1 MYFSQDTILQAL
13 WQSLAQEFF
22 PEQTHLHSYQIR
34 WSKRKQKRT
43 LASCVTERCR
53 VTVARE
59 LNYSEHRV
67 WLKPL
72 LYHEMCHAVLGRE
85 VSRTK
90 RGFAW
95 HGPEFKALERRHPL
109 IPLFDAWVQ
118 AGGWARAVRSDRAR
132 QCKSRRKRVESPLTL
147 T

>member
-1 MYFSQDTILQAL
+1 MDSSDNTILRTF
-13 WQSLAQEFF
+13 WQSLAEEFF
-22 PEQTHLHSYQIR
+22 PEHPHILHYQVR
-34 WSKRKQKRT
+34 WSQRKQKRT
-43 LASCVTERCR
+43 LASCLTERR
-53 VTVARE
+53 VVTVARE
-59 LNYSEHRV
+59 LNYPEHQV

-90 RGFAW
+90 RGYAW

-109 IPLFDAWVQ
+109 IPIFDAWVK

-132 QCKSRRKRVESPLTL
+132 QCKSRRKRVESPITV